1 MFGAVGGSNDRHL
14 PDGGESWSRV
24 HVKPKLVIILEYMYL
39 RKYQMYK
46 YINIPY
52 NIIHIPYNI
61 IYIYE
66 LSNWLQWDWMLENG
80 LWSHNIVG
88 GCWIQFIQESEFN
101 LNPMGLIYPMAAILY
116 TLWLIHQTSTH
127 IQ

>member
-61 IYIYE
+61 IYI
-66 LSNWLQWDWMLENG
+66 
-80 LWSHNIVG
+80 
-88 GCWIQFIQESEFN
+88 WIIQ
-101 LNPMGLIYPMAAILY
+101 LAPMGLDVGEWVVI
-116 TLWLIHQTSTH
+116 T
-127 IQ
+127 